1 MKIAK
6 GRLRFFC
13 FVSLAFLLACNS
25 DSTTGNQSPEMDG
38 AAIAHHCQKKLT
50 DIIVVDVFSPP
61 VASRIY
67 AYCSLAFYEA
77 ARFEQKNS
85 TSLIGQLRGFT
96 TFSPPIKGNPYNF
109 QIAAVTAFCETAK
122 KTTFSAKEID
132 AFEKEL
138 IGKIGKNTTTETLQN
153 SKLLGMNIAEAIGQ
167 RIKTDRYKETR
178 GMERFEVSTTNPGRW
193 TPTAP
198 DYADALEPHW
208 SKILPMVLDTAD
220 QCRALPFPEYNEAPN
235 SVFFQEMKEVYDISK
250 SLRKE
255 QEIIAVF
262 WDDNPFVSKHIGH
275 VMFQDKKMTP
285 GGHWMAICR
294 TACKLKKVDLV
305 ATARAYALTAIAL
318 HDAFIACWDEK
329 YRSIRLRPQTAIQH
343 LINEQWISFLQ
354 TPPFPEYTSGHSTIS
369 AAAAKMLTELFGPNF
384 AYTDS
389 TEVDYGL
396 PVRSFESFEAAAEEA
411 SISRLYGGIHF
422 RSGCENG
429 SIQGKNVAA
438 ILLKKIKIK

>member
-6 GRLRFFC
+6 GRLHFFC
-13 FVSLAFLLACNS
+13 FFLLAFLPACGN
-25 DSTTGNQSPEMDG
+25 DSPILNQTNDIDG

-50 DIIVVDVFSPP
+50 EIIVVDVFSPP

-77 ARFEQKNS
+77 ARYEQKNS
-85 TSLIGQLRGFT
+85 TSLVRQLRGFS
-96 TFSPPIKGNPYNF
+96 TFPTPAKEKPYNF
-109 QIAAVTAFCETAK
+109 QIAAITAFCETAK
-122 KTTFSAKEID
+122 KVTFSASEID

-138 IGKIGKNTTTETLQN
+138 IGKIDEKTTTETLQN
-153 SKLLGMNIAEAIGQ
+153 SQLLGVNIAEAIGQ

-178 GMERFEVSTTNPGRW
+178 GMERFEVSTADPALW

-208 SKILPMVLDTAD
+208 TKILPMVLDTTD
-220 QCRALPFPEYNEAPN
+220 QYRALPFPGYSKDPRSA
-235 SVFFQEMKEVYDISK
+235 FFHEMKEVYDISQ
-250 SLRKE
+250 SLSKE
-255 QEIIAVF
+255 QETIAIF

-294 TACKLKKVDLV
+294 TASKQKKLDLV
-305 ATARAYALTAIAL
+305 ATARAYALTAIAI

-343 LINEQWISFLQ
+343 LIDEKWISYLQ
-354 TPPFPEYTSGHSTIS
+354 TPPFPEYPSGHSTIS
-369 AAAAKMLTELFGPNF
+369 AAAAKVLTELFGANF

-389 TEVDYGL
+389 TEVEYGL
-396 PVRSFESFEAAAEEA
+396 PVRRFDSFEAAAEEA

-422 RSGCENG
+422 RSGCEHGNV
-429 SIQGKNVAA
+429 QGKKVAA
-438 ILLKKIKIK
+438 IILKEIKIK